1 MQKTLLATAMTTAL
15 VLAGC
20 SGNSASP
27 DNSGNSVSA
36 MPDKSSNVLLKAS
49 PLPYQTPQFDKIKI
63 NDYEPAFEQGMTEQ
77 AKEIKDIAQNKEP
90 ATFEN
95 TVLSLEKSGE
105 LLSRARTVFF
115 NLSSIQSND
124 EIQRIEAAMA
134 PKLSA
139 HSDNMLL
146 NPTLFKRVKNVYDN
160 RESLSAIDQRL
171 TEHYYKQFVRAGANL
186 SDSDKAT
193 MRELNKQI
201 TNLQTEFSQNI
212 LASFKND
219 TIVVTDESRLA
230 GLSKSEKATLKSAA
244 EKAGEQGYLISLVNT
259 TRQPVLSS
267 LEDRGLREEIWRK
280 SANRAMQVNG
290 PIILKL
296 TKLRARK
303 AELLGFDNW
312 ASYKIDDQMAQTPEN
327 VFEILD
333 DLAPKA
339 VAKAKREA
347 SDIEQVMQDDG
358 INGPVKP
365 WDWAFYAEK
374 VRKQKYDLNDA
385 EVKPY
390 FELNNVLE
398 KGLFFAM
405 EKLYGITFKERTDL
419 PVYVDDAR
427 VFEVFNQDGSAIGL
441 FFFDPYAREGKAG
454 GAWMSE
460 FVTQSH
466 MDGTKPVVFNELNI
480 VKPAEGEPT
489 LLTFSEVT
497 TLFHEF
503 GHAAHGLFS
512 DVKYPSLAGTA
523 TARDFVEFPSQ
534 FHEDW
539 AIEPDVLA
547 NYAKHY
553 ETGEPI
559 PEALLEKM
567 LNAVKFNQGYDTT
580 EYLASAL
587 VDMEWHMIDANQHV
601 ADVSKFEKQALK
613 KHGIDYAPV
622 PPRYKSNYF
631 SHTFAGGYSAGYY
644 AYLWTEVLA
653 ADAFAHMQNSGG
665 LSRANGND
673 FRKEILSKGNSE
685 DLMQNYVD
693 FRGQK
698 PQVEALLERRGL
710 DK

>member
-1 MQKTLLATAMTTAL
+1 MQKTLIATAMTTAL
-15 VLAGC
+15 VLSGC
-20 SGNSASP
+20 SGNPYSSESSP
-27 DNSGNSVSA
+27 ATVKA

-63 NDYEPAFEQGMTEQ
+63 SDYEPAFEQGMAEQ
-77 AKEIKDIAQNKEP
+77 EKEINQIANNKAD
-90 ATFEN
+90 ATFDN
-95 TVLSLEKSGE
+95 TVLAIEKSGV
-105 LLSRARTVFF
+105 LLDRAQTVFF
-115 NLSSIQSND
+115 NLSSIKSND
-124 EIQRIEAAMA
+124 EIQRIEAAIA
-134 PKLSA
+134 PKLAA

-146 NPTLFKRVKNVYDN
+146 NKKLFERVKKVYDN
-160 RESLSAIDQRL
+160 RDALSAIDQRL
-171 TEHYYKQFVRAGANL
+171 TEYYYKQFVRAGANL
-186 SDSDKAT
+186 SDADKST
-193 MRELNKQI
+193 MRELNKEI
-201 TNLQTEFSQNI
+201 TNLETRFSQNI

-219 TIVVTDESRLA
+219 TIIVTDEARLA
-230 GLSKSEKATLKSAA
+230 GLSDSEKTSLKSAA
-244 EKAGEQGYLISLVNT
+244 KKAGEEGYLISLVNT
-259 TRQPVLSS
+259 TRQPILSS
-267 LEDRGLREEIWRK
+267 LENRGLREQIWRQ
-280 SANRAMQVNG
+280 SANRAMDVNA

-303 AELLGFDNW
+303 AKLLGFDNW
-312 ASYKIDDQMAQTPEN
+312 ASYKIDNQMAQNPGN
-327 VFEILD
+327 VFNILD

-339 VAKAKREA
+339 VEKAKREA
-347 SDIEQVMQDDG
+347 ADIENVMQEDG
-358 INGPVKP
+358 IRGSVKP

-419 PVYVDDAR
+419 PLYVDDAR
-427 VFEVFNQDGSAIGL
+427 SFEVFNQDGSAIGL

-466 MDGTKPVVFNELNI
+466 MDGTKPVVFNELNV

-489 LLTFSEVT
+489 LLSFDEVT

-539 AIEPDVLA
+539 AIESEVLA
-547 NYAKHY
+547 NYARHY
-553 ETGEPI
+553 KTGEAI
-559 PEALLEKM
+559 PEALLNKM
-567 LNAVKFNQGYDTT
+567 LKAVKFNQGYNTT
-580 EYLASAL
+580 EYLAAAL
-587 VDMEWHMIDANQHV
+587 IDMEWHMIDADQQV
-601 ADVSKFEKQALK
+601 SDVSRFEKQALA
-613 KHGIDYAPV
+613 KHGIDYDPIA
-622 PPRYKSNYF
+622 PRYKSNYF

-653 ADAFAHMQNSGG
+653 ADAFAHMQDEGG
-665 LSRANGND
+665 LSRENGD
-673 FRKEILSKGNSE
+673 EFRKEILSKGNSE
-685 DLMQNYVD
+685 DLMQNYID
-693 FRGQK
+693 FRGKK
-698 PQVEALLERRGL
+698 PQVDALMQRRGL
-710 DK
+710 DN

>member
-1 MQKTLLATAMTTAL
+1 MQKTLIATAMTTAL
-15 VLAGC
+15 VLSGC
-20 SGNSASP
+20 SGNPYSSESSP
-27 DNSGNSVSA
+27 ATVKA

-63 NDYEPAFEQGMTEQ
+63 SDYEPAFEQGMAEQ
-77 AKEIKDIAQNKEP
+77 EKEINQIANNKAD
-90 ATFEN
+90 ATFDN
-95 TVLSLEKSGE
+95 TVLAIEKSGV
-105 LLSRARTVFF
+105 LLDRAQTVFF
-115 NLSSIQSND
+115 NLSSIKSND
-124 EIQRIEAAMA
+124 EIQRIEAAIA
-134 PKLSA
+134 PKLAA

-146 NPTLFKRVKNVYDN
+146 NKKLFERVKKVYDN
-160 RESLSAIDQRL
+160 RDALSAIDQRL
-171 TEHYYKQFVRAGANL
+171 TEYYYKQFVRAGANL
-186 SDSDKAT
+186 SDADKST
-193 MRELNKQI
+193 MRELNKEI
-201 TNLQTEFSQNI
+201 TNLETRFSQNI

-219 TIVVTDESRLA
+219 TIIVTDEARLA
-230 GLSKSEKATLKSAA
+230 GLSDSEKTSLKSAA
-244 EKAGEQGYLISLVNT
+244 KKAGEEGYLISLVNT
-259 TRQPVLSS
+259 TRQPILSS
-267 LEDRGLREEIWRK
+267 LENRGLREQIWRQ
-280 SANRAMQVNG
+280 SANRAMDVNA

-303 AELLGFDNW
+303 AKLLGFDNW
-312 ASYKIDDQMAQTPEN
+312 ASYKIDNQMAQNPGN
-327 VFEILD
+327 VFNILD

-339 VAKAKREA
+339 VEKAKREA
-347 SDIEQVMQDDG
+347 ADIENVMQEDG
-358 INGPVKP
+358 ISGSVKP

-419 PVYVDDAR
+419 PLYVDDAR
-427 VFEVFNQDGSAIGL
+427 SFEVFNQDGSAIGL

-466 MDGTKPVVFNELNI
+466 MDGTKPVVFNELNV

-489 LLTFSEVT
+489 LLSFDEVT

-539 AIEPDVLA
+539 AIESEVLA
-547 NYAKHY
+547 NYARHY
-553 ETGEPI
+553 KTGEAI
-559 PEALLEKM
+559 PEALLNKM
-567 LNAVKFNQGYDTT
+567 LKAVKFNQGYNTT
-580 EYLASAL
+580 EYLAAAL
-587 VDMEWHMIDANQHV
+587 IDMEWHMIDADQQV
-601 ADVSKFEKQALK
+601 SDVSRFEKQALA
-613 KHGIDYAPV
+613 KHGIDYDPIA
-622 PPRYKSNYF
+622 PRYKSNYF

-653 ADAFAHMQNSGG
+653 ADAFAHMQDEGG
-665 LSRANGND
+665 LSRENGD
-673 FRKEILSKGNSE
+673 EFRKEILSKGNSE
-685 DLMQNYVD
+685 DLMQNYID
-693 FRGQK
+693 FRGKK
-698 PQVEALLERRGL
+698 PQVDALMQRRGL
-710 DK
+710 DN